1 MMLPNLN
8 EEAFSLS
15 AEQRFTLEKV
25 RRDVKSMTRK
35 ELEELA
41 LKAATLAESRQSMIR
56 WLLKEVL
63 PK

>member
-1 MMLPNLN
+1 MLPPLDS
-8 EEAFSLS
+8 EAFSLS

-35 ELEELA
+35 ELEDLA

-56 WLLKEVL
+56 WLLKEVM

>member
-1 MMLPNLN
+1 MLPPLDS
-8 EEAFSLS
+8 EAFSLS
-15 AEQRFTLEKV
+15 AEQHFTLEKV

-35 ELEELA
+35 ELEDLA

-56 WLLKEVL
+56 WLLKEVM

>member
-1 MMLPNLN
+1 MLPNLN

>member
-1 MMLPNLN
+1 MLPNLN

-56 WLLKEVL
+56 WLLKEVM

>member
-1 MMLPNLN
+1 MLPPLN

-15 AEQRFTLEKV
+15 PEQRFTLEKV

-35 ELEELA
+35 ELEELT
-41 LKAATLAESRQSMIR
+41 LKVATLAESRQSMIR

>member
-1 MMLPNLN
+1 MLPNLN
-8 EEAFSLS
+8 EEAFNLS

-41 LKAATLAESRQSMIR
+41 LKTATLAESRQSMIR
-56 WLLKEVL
+56 WLLKEVM

>member
-1 MMLPNLN
+1 MLPNLN

-15 AEQRFTLEKV
+15 PEQRFTLEKV
-25 RRDVKSMTRK
+25 RRDVRSMTRK

-56 WLLKEVL
+56 WLLKEVM

>member
-1 MMLPNLN
+1 MLPNLN

-15 AEQRFTLEKV
+15 PEQRFTLEKV

-35 ELEELA
+35 DLEELA

-56 WLLKEVL
+56 WLLKEVF
-63 PK
+63 PR